1 MGLFLKKAFG
11 SLILQKFKNQKEDLQ
26 MKRKYLA
33 LMLAGVMAFAGAGG
47 SVFAE
52 EAQTEALTE
61 AQTESGAN
69 EVYWEDIA
77 PSVEEAGWEGEF
89 VAFDEIAIQMFVPS
103 VLKSTELTDED
114 KETGYIAYYMTD
126 DETSAVSV
134 MYVDVQGMDLAQYQ
148 EYLEGES
155 DVAEIDPGIINGI
168 EVLTYTIPEKDTAC
182 VSIATQAGYIL
193 EFAFTPMSDEGFA
206 SVAQIMMAS
215 IQEEVPAEAETQA
228 E

>member
-33 LMLAGVMAFAGAGG
+33 LMLTGVMAFAGAGG

-61 AQTESGAN
+61 TQAESGAN

-148 EYLEGES
+148 EYLEGEP

>member
-1 MGLFLKKAFG
+1 M
-11 SLILQKFKNQKEDLQ
+11 
-26 MKRKYLA
+26 
-33 LMLAGVMAFAGAGG
+33 
-47 SVFAE
+47 
-52 EAQTEALTE
+52 TE

-103 VLKSTELTDED
+103 GGKSTELTDED

-193 EFAFTPMSDEGFA
+193 EFSFTPMSDEGFA